1 MEPAREVKSP
11 PSHTARVN
19 SVRSNLEKGAYN
31 KTTTTTP
38 KDIQIDVFLTNIFT
52 ADLAK

>member
-19 SVRSNLEKGAYN
+19 SVRSNLEKGDYN
-31 KTTTTTP
+31 KTTTTTTP
-38 KDIQIDVFLTNIFT
+38 KDIQIDVF
-52 ADLAK
+52 